1 MWEQIL
7 GLAALFFFTMASA
20 GFVIVMIRYPFG
32 STLRAWG
39 IRFCHLLG
47 FLGVILLRL
56 SKGHFSEP
64 SLLVISSL
72 IVSLLSFEMSRKYLK
87 EPPTRR

>member
-7 GLAALFFFTMASA
+7 GLGALFFFTMASA

-32 STLRAWG
+32 SSLRAWG

-47 FLGVILLRL
+47 FLGVLLMRL
-56 SKGHFSEP
+56 SRGNFSEA

-87 EPPTRR
+87 EPPRR